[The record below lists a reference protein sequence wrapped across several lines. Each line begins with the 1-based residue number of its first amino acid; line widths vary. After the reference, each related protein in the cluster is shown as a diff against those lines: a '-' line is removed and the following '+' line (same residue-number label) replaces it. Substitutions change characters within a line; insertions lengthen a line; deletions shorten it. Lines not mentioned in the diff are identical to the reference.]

1 MTDPTLNF
9 GHLILTLNCSAGTGD
24 AITLMAHTPNGP
36 VPVYIQAAEPKGC
49 RCGSGTK
56 RVKMRIVAP
65 RQVKISR
72 VDQEE
77 MPQ

>member
-1 MTDPTLNF
+1 
-9 GHLILTLNCSAGTGD
+9 
-24 AITLMAHTPNGP
+24 MAHTPNGP